1 MTPACPKCEATSTR
15 RLPRNKSLGH
25 RFMFFFGLFPWECL
39 TCQEK
44 FYSSKRHSRS
54 RRHPLGEV
62 YTGPDPQPIVKPGSE
77 ESPSK

>member
-1 MTPACPKCEATSTR
+1 MPPACPKCEATSTR
-15 RLPRNKSLGH
+15 RLPRTKSLGQ

-62 YTGPDPQPIVKPGSE
+62 YTESTPQPKVRPGTDTSH
-77 ESPSK
+77 SQ